1 MSQNQRYDNYL
12 AKKYAQEDEQKQLW
26 DSRARLAQ
34 ESSLGGVEDL
44 SGPIGE
50 GKAQTNWLGQSNLT
64 QNDALEAQNTSVG
77 SEGSAGSG
85 AMAAGKTIAQGGA
98 PEDAV
103 AQGLM
108 MSGNPY
114 AMGAGLALQTASG
127 IKKGQ
132 NARAQQRYEAEV
144 ERVNARQNA
153 INKMAQIGQGL
164 RA

>member
-1 MSQNQRYDNYL
+1 MKDSFTSNANRTAANSRYDDYF
-12 AKKYAQEDEQKQLW
+12 KKKSL
-26 DSRARLAQ
+26 DSFNASG
-34 ESSLGGVEDL
+34 EGVADF

-50 GKAQTNWLGQSNLT
+50 GVAQRNWLGQEVMPEPQVEQTAGSSN
-64 QNDALEAQNTSVG
+64 
-77 SEGSAGSG
+77 SAGTG
-85 AMAAGKTIAQGGA
+85 AMKAGQTLAQGGA

-132 NARAQQRYEAEV
+132 NQRAQQRYLAEV
-144 ERVNARQNA
+144 ERVQARQNA
-153 INKMAQIGQGL
+153 INKMAEIGQGL

>member
-1 MSQNQRYDNYL
+1 MNSRYDNYL

-26 DSRARLAQ
+26 DSRAKLER
-34 ESSLGGVEDL
+34 EKSLGAVEDL
-44 SGPIGE
+44 APTGE
-50 GKAQTNWLGQSNLT
+50 GVAQTNWLGQSNLT
-64 QNDALEAQNTSVG
+64 QNDSMEVEKSPAS

-85 AMAAGKTIAQGGA
+85 AMAAGKTLAQGGG

-114 AMGAGLALQTASG
+114 AMGAGLALQTASS

-132 NARAQQRYEAEV
+132 NQRAQQKYLAEV

-153 INKMAQIGQGL
+153 INKMAEIGQGL
-164 RA
+164 KA